1 MALMSIR
8 DVTLSWGGPPLL
20 ENVTFHI
27 EQGERIALV
36 GRNGSGKST
45 LMKLLAGDHTPD
57 GGEIALQQGRRISRL
72 PQEVP
77 HHIEGEVFDVVAS
90 GVQELGSLLAEYH
103 HLSHDLAE
111 SDGARTETVLGR
123 LEQVQHQLEA
133 AGGWHLHQRV
143 ETVVS
148 RLRLPDGDRFETL
161 SGGLKRRVLLAR
173 ALVSEPDVLLLD
185 EPTNHLDIEAIE
197 WLEDL
202 LLNLPSALVFVTHDR
217 AFLKKIANRIL
228 EVDRGRL
235 SDWPGDYNRYLQRKE
250 EQLKVEAEHWERF
263 NKKLAQEEAWIRQ
276 GIKARRTRNEGR
288 VRALEKLRSEAKA
301 RRHVQGRAQ
310 ARLDEAEASGKR
322 VIELKNVS
330 FAYPAD
336 EEAQT
341 PASPPIVRD
350 LSTIICRGDKV
361 GILGPNGSG
370 KTTLLKLLLGDLKAD
385 AGKVKHGTRLEIAYF
400 DQHREQ
406 LDENASVAD
415 NVAEGADKI
424 TVNGKTRHVIGYL
437 ESFLFPPAQTRSPVK
452 SLSGGE
458 RNRLLL
464 ARLFT
469 RPFNVLV
476 MDEPTNDL
484 DVETLELLEA
494 RLVEFGGTLLL
505 VSHDRDFLDNVVTSS
520 LVMEGGG
527 KVGEYAGGYSDWL
540 VQRPQIDT
548 SPKKAK
554 KSESEKSRRSDS
566 KAKDPSAGGKRKLT
580 YKEKRDLEELPG
592 RIESLEQE
600 QGELQAKLA
609 DPELYKRG
617 DSDEIQSAK
626 TRLEEVESELE
637 TAYDRWAELEE
648 IEN

>member
-20 ENVTFHI
+20 ENITFHI
-27 EQGERIALV
+27 EPGERIALV
-36 GRNGSGKST
+36 GRNGCGKST

-57 GGEIALQQGRRISRL
+57 AGEIALQAGRRISRL

-77 HHIEGEVFDVVAS
+77 HDIEGEVFDVVAS
-90 GVQELGSLLAEYH
+90 GVQELGTLLADYH

-111 SDGARTETVLGR
+111 STPDQTEAVLGR
-123 LEQVQHQLEA
+123 LEDVQHQLEG

-143 ETVVS
+143 EAVVS
-148 RLRLPDGDRFETL
+148 RLHLPDGDRFETL

-185 EPTNHLDIEAIE
+185 EPTNHLDIETIE

-202 LLNLPSALVFVTHDR
+202 LSNLPSALVFVTHDR
-217 AFLKKIANRIL
+217 AFLKKIADRIL
-228 EVDRGRL
+228 EVDRGQL
-235 SDWPGDYNRYLQRKE
+235 SDWPGDYNRYLERKE
-250 EQLKVEAEHWERF
+250 EQLKVESDHWDRF

-288 VRALEKLRSEAKA
+288 VRALQKLRSEAQS
-301 RRHVQGRAQ
+301 RRHVQGQAQ
-310 ARLDEAEASGKR
+310 VRLDEAESSGKR

-336 EEAQT
+336 PAAQ
-341 PASPPIVRD
+341 AESSPQIIRD

-370 KTTLLKLLLGDLKAD
+370 KTTLLKLLLGDLSPD
-385 AGKVKHGTRLEIAYF
+385 SGKVQHGTRLEVAYF

-406 LDENASVAD
+406 LDENSSVAD

-437 ESFLFPPAQTRSPVK
+437 ESFLFPPEQTRSPVK

-469 RPFNVLV
+469 RPFNMLV

-484 DVETLELLEA
+484 DVETLELLES
-494 RLVEFGGTLLL
+494 RLVEFSGTLLL

-527 KVGEYAGGYSDWL
+527 RVGEYAGGYSDWL
-540 VQRPQIDT
+540 VQRPQPET
-548 SPKKAK
+548 QPKKSK
-554 KSESEKSRRSDS
+554 KSDADKGRRSGTGS
-566 KAKDPSAGGKRKLT
+566 NKAEQKRKLT
-580 YKEKRDLEELPG
+580 YKEKKDLEELPG
-592 RIESLEQE
+592 QIERLELE
-600 QGELQAKLA
+600 QGELQAKLG
-609 DPELYKRG
+609 DPDLYKRG

-626 TRLEEVESELE
+626 SRLEEVEAKLE
-637 TAYDRWAELEE
+637 VAYDRWAELEE
-648 IEN
+648 IDS

>member
-1 MALMSIR
+1 MALLSVR
-8 DVTLSWGGPPLL
+8 NLSLSWGGPPLL
-20 ENVTFHI
+20 EDVTFHI
-27 EQGERIALV
+27 EAGERIALV
-36 GRNGSGKST
+36 GRNGCGKST

-57 GGEIALQQGRRISRL
+57 SGEISLQAGCRIARL

-77 HHIEGEVFDVVAS
+77 HELAGDIFDVVAS
-90 GVQELGSLLAEYH
+90 GVPKMSALLSEYH
-103 HLSHDLAE
+103 RLSAELAAG
-111 SDGARTETVLGR
+111 SETALAP
-123 LEQVQHQLEA
+123 LQEVQHQLEA
-133 AGGWHLHQRV
+133 ADGWQLNQRV
-143 ETVVS
+143 ETVIS
-148 RLRLPDGDRFETL
+148 RLRLPESGRFETL

-173 ALVSEPDVLLLD
+173 ALVSDPDILLLD
-185 EPTNHLDIEAIE
+185 EPTNHLDVEAIE
-197 WLEDL
+197 WLEEL
-202 LLNLPSALVFVTHDR
+202 LASWAASLVFVTHDR
-217 AFLKKIANRIL
+217 AFLKKIATRIL

-235 SDWPGDYNRYLQRKE
+235 SDWPGDYERYLQRKE
-250 EQLKVEAEHWERF
+250 EQLQVEAEHWERF

-288 VRALEKLRSEAKA
+288 VRALQKLRRESQA

-310 ARLDEAEASGKR
+310 VQIDEAEASGKR

-330 FAYPAD
+330 FAYD
-336 EEAQT
+336 DG
-341 PASPPIVRD
+341 PIVARD

-370 KTTLLKLLLGDLKAD
+370 KTTLLKLMLGDLRAD
-385 AGKVKHGTRLEIAYF
+385 SGKIQHGTRLEVAYF

-406 LDENASVAD
+406 LDEEASVAD

-494 RLVEFGGTLLL
+494 RLVELNGTLLL
-505 VSHDRDFLDNVVTSS
+505 VSHDRAFLDNVVTST
-520 LVMEGGG
+520 LVMEGQGR
-527 KVGEYAGGYSDWL
+527 VGEYAGGYSDWL
-540 VQRPQIDT
+540 AQRPGSA
-548 SPKKAK
+548 SPKKVK
-554 KSESEKSRRSDS
+554 KPEAEKTRRPVRE
-566 KAKDPSAGGKRKLT
+566 KVRKLS
-580 YKEKRDLEELPG
+580 YNEKRDLAALPG
-592 RIESLEQE
+592 RIEALEEE

-617 DSDEIQSAK
+617 AGDEITAAK
-626 TRLEEVESELE
+626 ERLLAIESELE
-637 TAYDRWAELEE
+637 TAYERWGELEALE
-648 IEN
+648 G